1 MALKN
6 LENDLINEVDMGILK
21 EKLKKIIS
29 QYREDIKAFLNL
41 NKDKEI
47 GKITVGSVF
56 GGMRGL
62 PVLFCDTSE
71 ILPEKGLLI
80 RGIPIKELS
89 EKIPEDIFWLML
101 TGELPTK
108 VESQSFQEDL
118 NKRAE
123 KIPEYV
129 FNVIDNI
136 PLNSHPMT
144 MLNCAIV
151 LMEKESLFVK
161 KYSEGLRKEDYWEPI
176 YEDSLNIISWV
187 PQIASYVYRR
197 KYFNGR
203 KVSHNFCFDWAYNFA
218 KLLGVDDENGSF
230 TKLLR
235 LYTVIHSDN
244 EGGNVSAHCCH
255 CAGSSLSNPFY
266 SVAAGLCGL
275 AGPLHGLANQEVLK
289 WILDLMEEFDEIPKE
304 HQIIDYVEKTL
315 KSGKVIPG
323 YGHSILRVTDP
334 RFEAFYEFGEKY
346 CKNDPVYKTVA
357 LVFKV
362 VPDILKKNPKIK
374 DPYPNL
380 DACSGALLYHFGI
393 KEFNFYTVMFGVSRI
408 FGMTAQLILSR
419 GFGEPIESP
428 KSMTLK
434 WFKEQVVK

>member
-1 MALKN
+1 
-6 LENDLINEVDMGILK
+6 MGILK
-21 EKLKKIIS
+21 KKLKKIIP
-29 QYREDIKAFLNL
+29 QFREDIKAFLNE
-41 NKDKEI
+41 NKEKEI

-56 GGMRGL
+56 GGMRNL

-71 ILPEKGLLI
+71 ILPDKGLLI

-89 EKIPEDIFWLML
+89 DKLPEDIFWLML

-108 VESQSFQEDL
+108 EESKNLRENL
-118 NKRAE
+118 NIRAE
-123 KIPEYV
+123 KIPQYV
-129 FNVIDNI
+129 FDIIDEI
-136 PLNSHPMT
+136 PLSSHPMT

-151 LMEKESLFVK
+151 SLEKESLFVK
-161 KYSEGLRKEDYWEPI
+161 QYSEGLRKEDYWEPI
-176 YEDSLNIISWV
+176 YEDSLNLISWV
-187 PQIASYVYRR
+187 PQIASYIYRR
-197 KYFNGR
+197 KYGKGEKSSQNFNL
-203 KVSHNFCFDWAYNFA
+203 DWAGNFA
-218 KLLGVDDENGSF
+218 KFLGIDDESGNF
-230 TKLLR
+230 IKLLR

-255 CAGSSLSNPFY
+255 CAGSSLANPYY
-266 SVAAGLCGL
+266 SIAAGLCGL

-289 WILDLMEEFDEIPKE
+289 WILNLMEEFDGILNE
-304 HQIIDYVEKTL
+304 HQVKDYVEKTL

-334 RFEAFYEFGEKY
+334 RFEAFFEFGEKY
-346 CKNDPVYKTVA
+346 CKNDPVYKAVA

-380 DACSGALLYHFGI
+380 DACSGALLYHFGL

-434 WFKEQVVK
+434 WFIEQITK